1 MKKRI
6 EVWLM
11 STYFNEEIPHYSK
24 FFEEQSQKL
33 NIPIDMKVIAWNKAY
48 DKLIDAFK
56 NNQPP
61 DLFEIGSTWVS
72 TFANLGYLSPI
83 PKDMFQ
89 RKYIS
94 PWIYECSLHNQEQY
108 AIPWF
113 SEPHI
118 LMGNDRIIQ
127 ENSTLDHSPI
137 NWDTFYSQC
146 SHLQQQS
153 KKVSLLLNR
162 LPFW

>member
-56 NNQPP
+56 KIVPLITHQSTGILFTISAVIYNN
-61 DLFEIGSTWVS
+61 
-72 TFANLGYLSPI
+72 
-83 PKDMFQ
+83 
-89 RKYIS
+89 
-94 PWIYECSLHNQEQY
+94 
-108 AIPWF
+108 
-113 SEPHI
+113 
-118 LMGNDRIIQ
+118 
-127 ENSTLDHSPI
+127 
-137 NWDTFYSQC
+137 SQ
-146 SHLQQQS
+146 

-162 LPFW
+162 LLFW